1 MLLSSRSPFFHSAF
15 NGSFKEAASS
25 LLSMADDAPQVFDLV
40 VRWMYTGTIDPMTV
54 DDHGNG
60 NGDGNS
66 TGDCALTT
74 TVAPFIYLQLFVL
87 ADKSQMPQLASS
99 ALHTIRAGL
108 RCADAYLK
116 QAQIVYVLNNTSST
130 WSLLPSLAC
139 TLRSI
144 RSSLVSRRVR
154 NSRASW

>member
-99 ALHTIRAGL
+99 ALHTIRAGIL
-108 RCADAYLK
+108 DANYRMGVGGSVIRDGK
-116 QAQIVYVLNNTSST
+116 GAGNSMSANGGQAWSEVLGF
-130 WSLLPSLAC
+130 WMFKCP
-139 TLRSI
+139 
-144 RSSLVSRRVR
+144 
-154 NSRASW
+154 